1 MSLDAAFY
9 GFATVADAKAAWL
22 EQLERVATTYV
33 EAGVIIDGLL
43 GSPVPASEQVFAT
56 DAQSIS
62 QLWDL
67 YHALEAGTTTSV
79 RWQSTDQTWYQLQPL
94 AVSNFGQQAVA
105 CVIKYLI
112 DCKANHRM
120 LAAAISAAGTVDA
133 IIAIDLSSGWPS
145 RTCSG
150 GLALHGGTF
159 LGLGDT
165 PDSYTGEAEKIVA
178 VKADESGLEFITASS
193 GGGGV
198 QVDEY
203 STAGT
208 ATWTKPAGAKFVL
221 AELLAAGS
229 GGGAGRRGAAGTLRT
244 GGSGGGGGAYFAQ
257 WLPASILG
265 ATEIVGV
272 GYGGQG
278 APAIT
283 VDDTDGGIGGAG
295 TESYFGDWAW
305 AYTGGRGYGGST
317 GSVSGG
323 TGGGWT
329 NQGTQG
335 TVTASN
341 VGEVNPDPTDTLN
354 PTTEDAI
361 AFGGGGSVMTGT
373 YAGAGGNAVYG
384 GGAGGASQSAY
395 AGWGGSSVFGGAG
408 GGPGGSITAAD
419 VAGTG
424 GRGGAS
430 AYTSP
435 TGPTGANGGSGGA
448 AGSAGATTS
457 VGSMAGTGGGG
468 GGASKTAA
476 AGKGGKGGRGCG
488 GGGGGASLNGFASGA
503 GGDGGDGF
511 VRVTTFF

>member
-9 GFATVADAKAAWL
+9 GFATLADAKAAWL

-33 EAGVIIDGLL
+33 EAGVIIDALL

-79 RWQSTDQTWYQLQPL
+79 RWQATDGTWYQLQPL

-112 DCKANHRM
+112 DCKANHRA
-120 LAAAISAAGTVDA
+120 LAASISAAGTADA
-133 IIAIDLSSGWPS
+133 VIAIDLSSGWPA
-145 RTCSG
+145 RACTG
-150 GLALHGGTF
+150 GLTLHGGTF

-165 PDSYTGEAEKIVA
+165 PDSYTGEGEKFVA
-178 VKADESGLEFITASS
+178 VKADESGLEFVASA

-198 QVDEY
+198 QIDEF
-203 STAGT
+203 SAAG
-208 ATWTKPAGAKFVL
+208 ANTWTKPAGAKMLFI
-221 AELLAAGS
+221 ELLAAGC

-244 GGSGGGGGAYFAQ
+244 GGTGGGGGAYFSL
-257 WLPASILG
+257 WIPASLVG
-265 ATEIVGV
+265 ATETVTVGT
-272 GYGGQG
+272 GGQG

-295 TESYFGDWAW
+295 TESSFGDWAW
-305 AYTGGRGYGGST
+305 AYIGGRGFGGSN
-317 GSVSGG
+317 GSVTGG

-335 TVTASN
+335 AVSSSN
-341 VGEVNPDPTDTLN
+341 IGETNPDPTDVLH
-354 PTTEDAI
+354 PDTEDAI
-361 AFGGGGSVMTGT
+361 AFGGGGTVATGT
-373 YAGAGGNAVYG
+373 YAGKGGDAVFG
-384 GGAGGASQSAY
+384 GGAGGGSQSAY
-395 AGWGGSSVFGGAG
+395 AGWAGGSVFGGAG
-408 GGPGGSITAAD
+408 GGPGGSITSGD
-419 VAGTG
+419 VVQTG

-448 AGSAGATTS
+448 AGSDGSTTS
-457 VGSMAGTGGGG
+457 IGSMAGTGGGG
-468 GGASKTAA
+468 GGSSKTAA
-476 AGKGGKGGRGCG
+476 AGNGGKGGRGCG
-488 GGGGGASLNGFASGA
+488 GGGGGASLNGYTSGA

-511 VRVTTFF
+511 VRVTTFT